1 MFENLLELE
10 SWVDSFF
17 LLAFH
22 NLVLLSSGLHC
33 FRWEISH
40 NSYHHSLAYNCHFPL
55 AAFKTFILGFNILT
69 MMCLVFLVFILHRVC
84 WVFWP
89 ISLYFS
95 HNLGNSQLFFQRIVA
110 APSCC
115 PLLLGSSA
123 LNVVRIDRV
132 LQVNVTLSMFLFF
145 FPMFF
150 LSVFQIELLID
161 TSF

>member
-1 MFENLLELE
+1 MLENLLELE

-22 NLVLLSSGLHC
+22 NLVLSSSGLHC

-40 NSYHHSLAYNCHFPL
+40 SSYHHSLVYNCHFPL
-55 AAFKTFILGFNILT
+55 SAFKIFISGFNILT
-69 MMCLVFLVFILHRVC
+69 IMCLVFLVFILHRVC

-89 ISLYFS
+89 LSLYIS
-95 HNLGNSQLFFQRIVA
+95 HNLGDPQLFFQHIVP

-123 LNVVRIDRV
+123 LMLYGLIWSLRSVW
-132 LQVNVTLSMFLFF
+132 LCPCFFF
-145 FPMFF
+145 FPPIFF

-161 TSF
+161 TSL